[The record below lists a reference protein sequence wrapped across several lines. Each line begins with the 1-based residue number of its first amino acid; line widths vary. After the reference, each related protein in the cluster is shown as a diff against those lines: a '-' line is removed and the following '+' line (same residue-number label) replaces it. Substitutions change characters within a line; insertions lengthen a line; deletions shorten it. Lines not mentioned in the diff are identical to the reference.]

1 MDEVGQRGEP
11 PALAILTAS
20 IVSGAWMTTA
30 VREGASLVIGLIG
43 VVMLAVGLNQVIN
56 VGSCVSG
63 GSYEIARP
71 CPEGSDAVF
80 WLVFAGAIMWIAG
93 MLVSTRIFEPGA
105 GQVLWVAGF
114 AGGGAAML
122 IKAFTQPA
130 LPPDAKLGTTIA
142 GATFLPM
149 GLVVGI
155 VGIVQ
160 LVIRRRRPAPQ
171 KKRVTGRVQRA
182 VPRNR
187 SKALNDLRS
196 TGALTRA
203 EYDVLKTDLDGSPAD
218 GDRLSLIRQLAAK
231 RSAGV
236 LTTEQFEAAKG
247 RVMRGEQP

>member
-1 MDEVGQRGEP
+1 
-11 PALAILTAS
+11 
-20 IVSGAWMTTA
+20 MTRA
-30 VREGASLVIGLIG
+30 VREGVSLVIGLIG
-43 VVMLAVGLNQVIN
+43 VAMLAVGLNQVIN
-56 VGSCVSG
+56 IGSCASG

-71 CPEGSDAVF
+71 CPEGADAAF
-80 WLVFAGAIMWIAG
+80 WLVFAGAIMWMAG

-114 AGGGAAML
+114 GGGGAAML
-122 IKAFTQPA
+122 IKAFTEGS

-155 VGIVQ
+155 IGIVQ
-160 LVIRRRRPAPQ
+160 LVIRRRRPALPN
-171 KKRVTGRVQRA
+171 KRVTGRVQRA
-182 VPRNR
+182 DPWTGL
-187 SKALNDLRS
+187 KALNDLRS

-203 EYDVLKTDLDGSPAD
+203 EYDVLKTDLDGAPA
-218 GDRLSLIRQLAAK
+218 GDDRVSLIRQLATK

-236 LTTEQFEAAKG
+236 LSTEQFEAAKG